1 MVVEEGGWGRE
12 HSGSGG
18 YSSQDSGPV
27 GGIFLLM
34 ANSHSQE
41 KSNLQFQE
49 MGIEA
54 TIHLSLKGGYR

>member
-27 GGIFLLM
+27 GGIFLSM
-34 ANSHSQE
+34 ANSHIQE

-54 TIHLSLKGGYR
+54 TMH